1 MLKELS
7 LLISWCLSLS
17 WKASKFYTLAQLLS
31 QIMTPFLGIA
41 ASFIGKYFLNLLSG
55 NWVPV
60 EVKSALLLLSAALLG
75 IAIIRI
81 FLERFT
87 QYAQSMHSDLIKK
100 DISLVMMDRS
110 LKADLEFFDNPAYYD
125 KQLSA
130 FRDSFA
136 IPSLFWNALY
146 SVSALIS
153 LIGVSLVLSRENP
166 LYVLLLLPAT
176 IPAAI
181 ISAHYTKSVYYLSLE
196 QINTE
201 RQLSYYQSVSLDR
214 RYAQDLRL
222 YNVADNLMNRYKRLW
237 QDVFLKKKEMIR
249 RKTIETTLVTFLPE
263 IVIVVIGFEI
273 ASKILRK
280 EASVGDYALIT
291 GLIAQLWGAISQLT
305 SSMMQVLDNKLR
317 IENVR
322 SYEAISNKVKDT
334 GKKKLQRIEKISFED
349 VSFIYPNTERKAID
363 RVSFTVKSDE
373 RVALVGVN
381 GSGKTT
387 LIKLLLRMY
396 EPESGTIRVNDV
408 DIREYTLTSL
418 RENFSVYFQDMANFS
433 FTVRDNFHLTDETN
447 PNSED
452 NMVQRLKDVGMVEE
466 IKRSK
471 RGLDTFLTKY
481 FNQEGVE
488 LSGGQHQ
495 KLALART
502 LYRRHSAII
511 LDEPSSSLD
520 PKAEH
525 DFFEILENVIKD
537 KLTIFTSH
545 RLSNVFLAD
554 KIIVLENG
562 QVCEEGTQEQLLKDK
577 KRFAELFK
585 YQQEKFTSPNG
596 NQDANCV
603 N

>member
-1 MLKELS
+1 
-7 LLISWCLSLS
+7 
-17 WKASKFYTLAQLLS
+17 
-31 QIMTPFLGIA
+31 MTPFLGIA

-305 SSMMQVLDNKLR
+305 SSVMQVLDNKLR

-418 RENFSVYFQDMANFS
+418 RENFSVYFQDMANFN

-447 PNSED
+447 PNPED

-471 RGLDTFLTKY
+471 RGLDTFLSKY
-481 FNQEGVE
+481 FHQEGVE

>member
-1 MLKELS
+1 
-7 LLISWCLSLS
+7 
-17 WKASKFYTLAQLLS
+17 
-31 QIMTPFLGIA
+31 MTPFLGIA

-75 IAIIRI
+75 IAISRI
-81 FLERFT
+81 SLERFT

-153 LIGVSLVLSRENP
+153 LIGVSLVLARENP

-263 IVIVVIGFEI
+263 IVIVVIGFEV

-305 SSMMQVLDNKLR
+305 SSVMQVLDNKLR

-452 NMVQRLKDVGMVEE
+452 NMVQRLKDVGMLEE

-502 LYRRHSAII
+502 LYRRHSAFI

-525 DFFEILENVIKD
+525 DFFEILENVTKD

>member
-1 MLKELS
+1 
-7 LLISWCLSLS
+7 
-17 WKASKFYTLAQLLS
+17 
-31 QIMTPFLGIA
+31 MTPFLGIA

-305 SSMMQVLDNKLR
+305 SSVMQVLDNKLR

>member
-1 MLKELS
+1 
-7 LLISWCLSLS
+7 
-17 WKASKFYTLAQLLS
+17 
-31 QIMTPFLGIA
+31 MTPFLGIA

-75 IAIIRI
+75 IAISRI
-81 FLERFT
+81 SLERFT

-153 LIGVSLVLSRENP
+153 LIGVSLVLARENL

-181 ISAHYTKSVYYLSLE
+181 ISAHYTKSVYFLSLE

-237 QDVFLKKKEMIR
+237 QDVFLKKKGMIR

-273 ASKILRK
+273 ASKVLRK

-291 GLIAQLWGAISQLT
+291 GLIAQLWGAVSQLT
-305 SSMMQVLDNKLR
+305 SSVMQVLDNKLR
-317 IENVR
+317 IENLR
-322 SYEAISNKVKDT
+322 SYEKISNKVKDL
-334 GKKKLQRIEKISFED
+334 GKQNLQRIENISFEN
-349 VSFIYPNTERKAID
+349 VSFSYPNTDHKAID
-363 RVSFTVKSDE
+363 NVSFTVKLGE
-373 RVALVGVN
+373 KVALVGIN

-396 EPESGTIRVNDV
+396 EPDSGTIRLNDR
-408 DIREYTLTSL
+408 DIRDYTITSL

-433 FTVRDNFHLTDETN
+433 FTVRDNFLFTDETN
-447 PNSED
+447 PNPEF
-452 NMVQRLKDVGMVEE
+452 NMAQRIRDVGMEGE
-466 IKRSK
+466 IRRSK
-471 RGLDTFLTKY
+471 SGFDSFLTKY
-481 FNQEGVE
+481 FNEEGME

-495 KLALART
+495 RLALART

-525 DFFEILENVIKD
+525 DIFEILQGMTED

-545 RLSNVFLAD
+545 RLSNVFMAD

-562 QVCEEGTQEQLLKDK
+562 QVYEEGTQEQLLKE
-577 KRFAELFK
+577 KRKFAELFK
-585 YQQEKFTSPNG
+585 YQQEKFTDRNG
-596 NQDANCV
+596 NQNENRPD
-603 N
+603 

>member
-1 MLKELS
+1 
-7 LLISWCLSLS
+7 
-17 WKASKFYTLAQLLS
+17 
-31 QIMTPFLGIA
+31 MTPFLGIA

-305 SSMMQVLDNKLR
+305 SSVMQVLDNKLR

-525 DFFEILENVIKD
+525 DFFEILENVTKD